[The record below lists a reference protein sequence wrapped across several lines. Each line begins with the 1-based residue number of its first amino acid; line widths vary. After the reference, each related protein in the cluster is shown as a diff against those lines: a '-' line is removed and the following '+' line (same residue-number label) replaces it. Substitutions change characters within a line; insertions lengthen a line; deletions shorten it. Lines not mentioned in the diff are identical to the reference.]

1 MSVLGQWRS
10 PHTVKDLLLHKH
22 EFVMSASCD
31 GLPTTDDAHL

>member
-10 PHTVKDLLLHKH
+10 PHTVKDLLLRKH
-22 EFVMSASCD
+22 EFVMSASWD